1 MKVNCCWIYAISKYG
16 YPPSLENTFRVVK
29 EMADLGFKYIELE
42 GVRKDNLLEVH
53 NHRAELKNHCDNL
66 GLKVVNFCPILPDIV
81 SLDEAK
87 RREALELFDLGIE
100 TARYFGCETVQSDSY
115 TPPLEFVGESPY
127 KQAIDYGK
135 RFNVR
140 IDPAFRWNDVWDSL
154 VDSIK
159 TCSAHARQAGLGLI
173 MEPRVG
179 EIISNTDAIMRLMD
193 AVGDDN
199 FGAVLDTAHQHA
211 QKEILPLSVEKLGSR
226 IKYLH
231 VADNN
236 AKENEHLALG
246 RGTVDWDGVFMA
258 LQKHKFDGF
267 VAIDVGRVPDLD
279 QQYLES
285 KQFLEV
291 MAEKYSL

>member
-42 GVRKDNLLEVH
+42 GVRKDNLLEVY